1 MVLNGA
7 PILQVEDLGKVYG
20 ELRAVSG
27 LSFELRLGEVLGLVG
42 PNGAGKTTTLRC
54 LAGIIPPTGG
64 RIVIGGSDLRQ
75 QPVAAKRALAFLPD
89 EPRLFDYLTVREHL
103 NLVARIYEVA
113 DWEKKADALLEELE
127 LKGKEA
133 ALPLELSRG
142 MKQKL
147 SIACGFLHE
156 PRLIL
161 LDEPLTGLDPLGI
174 RRMKQSLRQRAER
187 GVAVVLSSHLLPLV
201 EELCHR
207 ILVIAGGRNVALGS
221 LEEIRG
227 RLSGTGEPHPGGH
240 ESLED
245 LFIRITAPGEASGGE
260 KP

>member
-1 MVLNGA
+1 VTLPGA
-7 PILQVEDLGKVYG
+7 PVLRVEGLGKIYG
-20 ELRAVSG
+20 ELRAVSD
-27 LSFELRLGEVLGLVG
+27 LSFQVELGEVLGLVG

-54 LAGIIPPTGG
+54 LGGIIPPTQGG
-64 RIVIGGSDLRQ
+64 IQIAGFNLQTD
-75 QPVAAKRALAFLPD
+75 PVRAKGALAFLPD

-103 NLVARIYEVA
+103 NLIARIYAVT
-113 DWEKKADALLEELE
+113 DWEKKADVLLEELE
-127 LKGKEA
+127 LKGKENM
-133 ALPLELSRG
+133 LPLELSRG

-187 GVAVVLSSHLLPLV
+187 GAGIVLSSHLLPLV

-207 ILVIAGGRNVALGS
+207 ILVIAGGRVVALGS
-221 LEEIRG
+221 LDEIRS
-227 RLSGTGEPHPGGH
+227 RLSGAAPSIPGGQ

-245 LFIRITAPGEASGGE
+245 LFIRITAQSGAAPE
-260 KP
+260 ETA

>member
-1 MVLNGA
+1 VIAAAAPVLAVDG
-7 PILQVEDLGKVYG
+7 LGKVYG
-20 ELRAVSG
+20 ELRAVAE
-27 LSFELRLGEVLGLVG
+27 LSFGVAPGEVLGLVG

-54 LAGIIPPTGG
+54 LAGIIPPTQG
-64 RIVIGGSDLRQ
+64 RIEIAGHDLHRD
-75 QPVAAKRALAFLPD
+75 PVRAKGALAFLPD

-103 NLVARIYEVA
+103 NLIARIYQVA
-113 DWEKKADALLEELE
+113 GWEKTAEALLEELE
-127 LKGKEA
+127 LKGKER

-174 RRMKQSLRQRAER
+174 RRMKESLRRRAER
-187 GVAVVLSSHLLPLV
+187 GVGIVLSSHLLPLV

-207 ILVIAGGRNVALGS
+207 ILVIAGGRCVALGS
-221 LEEIRG
+221 LAEIRS
-227 RLSGTGEPHPGGH
+227 RLSGAAQASSAEG

-245 LFIRITAPGEASGGE
+245 LFIRITAQSAPPVQE
-260 KP
+260 KT